1 MTALQR
7 PGQARPE
14 AGQARLPGSAR
25 QADDVSLLDNLSAQL
40 DGRSGAAS
48 ARGLVAPAQR
58 PLRESC
64 RSVEGLFL
72 LMNMLRKRQQACY
85 CNSGEKYALQ

>member
-14 AGQARLPGSAR
+14 AGQAGLPGSAR
-25 QADDVSLLDNLSAQL
+25 QADSASLLDNLSAQL
-40 DGRSGAAS
+40 DGSSSAAL

-58 PLRESC
+58 AFRDTSRLA
-64 RSVEGLFL
+64 EGSHLAS
-72 LMNMLRKRQQACY
+72 RA
-85 CNSGEKYALQ
+85 SGTGRHRGV

>member
-25 QADDVSLLDNLSAQL
+25 QADSASLLDNLSAQL
-40 DGRSGAAS
+40 DGSSSAAL

-58 PLRESC
+58 AFRDTS
-64 RSVEGLFL
+64 RSVNHLCL
-72 LMNMLRKRQQACY
+72 AMQA
-85 CNSGEKYALQ
+85 